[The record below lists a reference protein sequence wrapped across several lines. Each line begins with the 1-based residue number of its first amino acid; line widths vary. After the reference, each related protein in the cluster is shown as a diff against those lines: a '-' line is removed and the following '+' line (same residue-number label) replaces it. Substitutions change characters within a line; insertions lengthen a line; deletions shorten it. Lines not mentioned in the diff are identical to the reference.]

1 MVGNGFSIKKVKTLI
16 TTATISNLN
25 EVRFFK
31 DCNILGQMN

>member
-1 MVGNGFSIKKVKTLI
+1 MVGNDFSIKKVKTLI
-16 TTATISNLN
+16 TTAISSNLN